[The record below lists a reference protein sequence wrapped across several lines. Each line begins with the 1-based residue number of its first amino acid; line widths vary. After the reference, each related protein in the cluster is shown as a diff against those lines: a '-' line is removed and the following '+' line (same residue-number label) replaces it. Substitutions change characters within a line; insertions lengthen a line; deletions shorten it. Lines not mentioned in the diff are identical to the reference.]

1 MREAITVHN
10 FEYRVSYIS
19 VEFFFLV
26 LTLESRTIDTGISSA
41 LRSNAIMPFE
51 EMSDLILDRKVRFFL
66 YNKQIDLQR
75 FGIRVVFFLEDE
87 ILSVV

>member
-10 FEYRVSYIS
+10 VEYRVSYIS

-51 EMSDLILDRKVRFFL
+51 EMYDLILDRKVRFFL

>member
-1 MREAITVHN
+1 MREVITVHN

-26 LTLESRTIDTGISSA
+26 LTLESCTMDTGISST
-41 LRSNAIMPFE
+41 LRSNDIMPFE
-51 EMSDLILDRKVRFFL
+51 EMSDLILYRKVRFFL

-75 FGIRVVFFLEDE
+75 FGIQVVFFLEDE

>member
-26 LTLESRTIDTGISSA
+26 LTLESRTMDTGISSV

-51 EMSDLILDRKVRFFL
+51 EMPDLVLDRNVRLFL

-75 FGIRVVFFLEDE
+75 FGIQVVFFLEDE